1 MGSMKKYLIDREIA
15 LEEKK
20 ISIIIPA
27 YNVEKYIAKCLDS
40 VINQCYKNLDV
51 IVVDDGS
58 KDRTGCIIDDYS
70 VKDNRI
76 RVVHQ
81 PNGGLPNARNTG
93 IKYANGDYV
102 MFLDSDDWIEPT
114 CCKVIVSE
122 IQKDKADLV
131 FFEYYKE
138 YKNKTVQMKTYP
150 HKKLTYNRDG
160 KQEFFLYDMRTITAW
175 GKIYS
180 AEILHKCEY
189 NESLRTAEDVE
200 FNYRIYDRV
209 NKAVYI
215 QRPLLHYRILE
226 QSAIH
231 GYDSQIKDKL
241 KPVLECLS
249 NWLNMSMPFHEEAYY
264 SFKAIA
270 FLLVCQNG
278 ICLNKQLSFWQKRK
292 KIWALKR
299 DLTYKDLFSNLDYVK
314 IPKSRK
320 LIIIFEKMSLPSLI
334 VLVISLKQ
342 WREKRN

>member
-1 MGSMKKYLIDREIA
+1 MKKYLIDREIA

-27 YNVEKYIAKCLDS
+27 YNVEKYIAKCLHS
-40 VINQCYKNLDV
+40 VINQSYKNLDV

-70 VKDNRI
+70 AKDNRI
-76 RVVHQ
+76 RAVHQ

-93 IKYANGDYV
+93 MKYANGDYV

-114 CCKVIVSE
+114 CCEVIVSE
-122 IQKDKADLV
+122 MQKDKADLV

-150 HKKLTYNRDG
+150 HEKLIYNRDGG

-215 QRPLLHYRILE
+215 QTPLLHYRILE
-226 QSAIH
+226 QSSIH
-231 GYDSQIKDKL
+231 
-241 KPVLECLS
+241 
-249 NWLNMSMPFHEEAYY
+249 
-264 SFKAIA
+264 
-270 FLLVCQNG
+270 
-278 ICLNKQLSFWQKRK
+278 
-292 KIWALKR
+292 
-299 DLTYKDLFSNLDYVK
+299 
-314 IPKSRK
+314 
-320 LIIIFEKMSLPSLI
+320 
-334 VLVISLKQ
+334 
-342 WREKRN
+342 

>member
-1 MGSMKKYLIDREIA
+1 MIV

-27 YNVEKYIAKCLDS
+27 YNVEKYIAKCLES
-40 VINQCYKNLDV
+40 VINQSYKELEI

-58 KDRTGCIIDDYS
+58 KDKTGHIIDNYAARD
-70 VKDNRI
+70 DRI
-76 RVVHQ
+76 HAVHQ
-81 PNGGLPNARNTG
+81 QNGGLPSARNTG
-93 IKYANGDYV
+93 MKYANGDYV

-114 CCKVIVSE
+114 CCKIIISE
-122 IQKDKADLV
+122 MQKDKADLV

-138 YKNKTVQMKTYP
+138 YKNKSVQMKTYS
-150 HKKLTYNRDG
+150 HEKLIYDRDG
-160 KQEFFLYDMRTITAW
+160 IQEFFLYDMRTITAW
-175 GKIYS
+175 GKVYS

-189 NESLRTAEDVE
+189 NESFRTAEDVE

-231 GYDSQIKDKL
+231 GYDPQIKDKL
-241 KPVLECLS
+241 EPVLECLL
-249 NWLNMSMPFHEEAYY
+249 NWSSTGKTFRTEAYY

-292 KIWALKR
+292 KISDLKL
-299 DLTYKDLFSNLDYVK
+299 DSSFNDLFSNIDYVK

-320 LIIIFEKMSLPSLI
+320 LLIIFEKMGFPSLI

-342 WREKRN
+342 WLEKRS

>member
-1 MGSMKKYLIDREIA
+1 MRMIHKE
-15 LEEKK
+15 
-20 ISIIIPA
+20 
-27 YNVEKYIAKCLDS
+27 
-40 VINQCYKNLDV
+40 
-51 IVVDDGS
+51 
-58 KDRTGCIIDDYS
+58 
-70 VKDNRI
+70 
-76 RVVHQ
+76 
-81 PNGGLPNARNTG
+81 NGGVASARNVG
-93 IKYANGDYV
+93 LDNAVGQYISFV
-102 MFLDSDDWIEPT
+102 DSDDWIEPT
-114 CCKVIVSE
+114 CCEVIVSE
-122 IQKDKADLV
+122 MQKDKADLV

-138 YKNKTVQMKTYP
+138 YKNKTVQIKTYP
-150 HKKLTYNRDG
+150 HEKLIYNRDGG

-215 QRPLLHYRILE
+215 QTPLLHYRILE

-249 NWLNMSMPFHEEAYY
+249 DWLNMSMPFHEEAYY

-278 ICLNKQLSFWQKRK
+278 ICLNKQLSFLQKRK
-292 KIWALKR
+292 KISALKR

>member
-1 MGSMKKYLIDREIA
+1 MYLIDREIA

-40 VINQCYKNLDV
+40 VINQSYKNLEV

-70 VKDNRI
+70 AKDNRI
-76 RVVHQ
+76 RAVHQ
-81 PNGGLPNARNTG
+81 PNGGSPNARNTG
-93 IKYANGDYV
+93 MKYANGDYV
-102 MFLDSDDWIEPT
+102 MFLDSDDWIEPK

-122 IQKDKADLV
+122 MQKDKADLV

-150 HKKLTYNRDG
+150 HEKLIYNRDG
-160 KQEFFLYDMRTITAW
+160 KQEFFLYDMRTITPW

-292 KIWALKR
+292 KISDLKR

-320 LIIIFEKMSLPSLI
+320 LIIKFEKMNLPSLI

>member
-1 MGSMKKYLIDREIA
+1 M
-15 LEEKK
+15 EEKK

-40 VINQCYKNLDV
+40 VINQSYKNLDI

-58 KDRTGCIIDDYS
+58 KDGTGSIIDDYS
-70 VKDNRI
+70 AKDNRI
-76 RVVHQ
+76 RAVHQ

-93 IKYANGDYV
+93 MKYANGDYI

-114 CCKVIVSE
+114 CCKVIISE
-122 IQKDKADLV
+122 MQKDKVDLV

-150 HKKLTYNRDG
+150 HEKLIYNRDG

-175 GKIYS
+175 GKIYN
-180 AEILHKCEY
+180 AEILHKCEF

-200 FNYRIYDRV
+200 FNYRIYDHV

-231 GYDSQIKDKL
+231 GYDSQIKDNL
-241 KPVLECLS
+241 KSVLECLS
-249 NWLNMSMPFHEEAYY
+249 NWLSTSMPFHEEAYY

-292 KIWALKR
+292 KISALKR
-299 DLTYKDLFSNLDYVK
+299 DLTYKDLFSNLNYVK

-320 LIIIFEKMSLPSLI
+320 AIIIFEKMSLPSLI
-334 VLVISLKQ
+334 VLIISFKQ
-342 WREKRN
+342 WREKRK

>member
-1 MGSMKKYLIDREIA
+1 MVLK
-15 LEEKK
+15 EKK

-27 YNVEKYIAKCLDS
+27 YNVEKYIEKCLDS
-40 VINQCYKNLDV
+40 VINQSYKKLDI

-58 KDRTGCIIDDYS
+58 KDKTGNIIDNYAA
-70 VKDNRI
+70 KDNRI
-76 RVVHQ
+76 RAIHQ
-81 PNGGLPNARNTG
+81 PNSGLPNARNTG
-93 IKYANGDYV
+93 MKYANGDYV
-102 MFLDSDDWIEPT
+102 MFLDSDDWIEPI
-114 CCKVIVSE
+114 CCEIIISE
-122 IQKDKADLV
+122 MQKDEADII

-138 YKNKTVQMKTYP
+138 YKNKTVQMKTYS
-150 HKKLTYNRDG
+150 HERLIYDRDG
-160 KQEFFLYDMRTITAW
+160 IQEFFLYDMRTITAW

-189 NESLRTAEDVE
+189 NELLRTAEDVE

-209 NKAVYI
+209 NKALYI

-231 GYDSQIKDKL
+231 GYDSQVEDKL
-241 KPVLECLS
+241 EPVLECLS
-249 NWLNMSMPFHEEAYY
+249 NWSSTGKTFHAEAYY

-278 ICLNKQLSFWQKRK
+278 ICLDKQLNFWQKWK
-292 KIWALKR
+292 KISDLKL
-299 DLTYKDLFSNLDYVK
+299 DLTYNDLFLNLDYIK

-320 LIIIFEKMSLPSLI
+320 LLIIFEKMNLSFLI

-342 WREKRN
+342 WWEKRN